1 MTTTPLS
8 GALRACLRSGD
19 PLLRAAAVSRIESV
33 LREHEG
39 NATRTAR
46 ALGVS
51 SRALFRWM
59 SEDPEIARLA
69 SDLRSKG

>member
-19 PLLRAAAVSRIESV
+19 PLLRAAAVSRIEAV
-33 LREHEG
+33 LREHGG
-39 NATRTAR
+39 NATHTAR

-51 SRALFRWM
+51 SRAFFRWLG
-59 SEDPEIARLA
+59 EDPELARIAA
-69 SDLRSKG
+69 DLRYKG

>member
-19 PLLRAAAVSRIESV
+19 RLLREAAISRIEAV
-33 LREHEG
+33 MREHGG

-59 SEDPEIARLA
+59 SEDPELARLA
-69 SDLRSKG
+69 SDLRAKG

>member
-33 LREHEG
+33 LREQRG
-39 NATRTAR
+39 NITRTAR
-46 ALGVS
+46 ELGVS
-51 SRALFRWM
+51 SRALFRWLG
-59 SEDPEIARLA
+59 EDPELARIA
-69 SDLRSKG
+69 SDLRAKG

>member
-8 GALRACLRSGD
+8 CALRACLRSGD
-19 PLLRAAAVSRIESV
+19 PLLRAAAVSRIEAV
-33 LREHEG
+33 LREHRG
-39 NATRTAR
+39 NITHTAR

-69 SDLRSKG
+69 SDLRHKG

>member
-33 LREHEG
+33 LREQRG
-39 NATRTAR
+39 NITRTAR

-51 SRALFRWM
+51 SRALFRWLG
-59 SEDPEIARLA
+59 EDPELARIA
-69 SDLRSKG
+69 SDLRAKG

>member
-19 PLLRAAAVSRIESV
+19 PLLRAAAVSRIEAV
-33 LREHEG
+33 LREQRG
-39 NATRTAR
+39 NITRTAR
-46 ALGVS
+46 ELGVS

-59 SEDPEIARLA
+59 SEDPELARIA
-69 SDLRSKG
+69 SDLRAKG

>member
-8 GALRACLRSGD
+8 CALRACLRSGD
-19 PLLRAAAVSRIESV
+19 PLLRAAAVSRIEAV
-33 LREHEG
+33 LREHGG
-39 NATRTAR
+39 NITHTAR

-69 SDLRSKG
+69 SDLRAKG